1 MKGYLRRC
9 VDSIL
14 SQTFT
19 DFELILIDDGSPDR
33 CGEICDEYQQRDKR
47 VVVIHQSNGG
57 LSAARNAGIEW
68 CFENS
73 NSSWF
78 TFIDSDDWVHPEYL
92 NDLLN
97 AALEFQTKIII
108 CRFCEATDENVRI
121 NESGNNEI
129 TTPKIFMT
137 KIVLMQQWHGG
148 SFMTESALKKFA
160 ILRENYMRMS
170 SRHTKYCFSIRMLQ
184 L

>member
-129 TTPKIFMT
+129 TTPEDFYDKNRINATVAWGKLYDRKCFEKNSLSSGKIT
-137 KIVLMQQWHGG
+137 
-148 SFMTESALKKFA
+148 
-160 ILRENYMRMS
+160 
-170 SRHTKYCFSIRMLQ
+170 
-184 L
+184 